1 MPKYVLMIKQ
11 LKEFFCKLTSDSDS
25 VSKLLG
31 PSNRIE
37 SNTVWNHPQDVLG
50 LLATF

>member
-11 LKEFFCKLTSDSDS
+11 LKEFFCKLTSDS
-25 VSKLLG
+25 VTKLLG

-37 SNTVWNHPQDVLG
+37 SNTVCNHPQDVLG